1 MNGTAITEEKQQSE
15 VLDKDFFLECMRSV
29 VRRMQKQEQMI
40 QVLVDDLRMRNHE
53 GVLYLRGERMY
64 STQELVNS
72 LRVSRKTLMRYR
84 NAGNLPYIILRN
96 SAYYKESNVE
106 KLITQYGNR
115 LDKKAVAEFLANMNK
130 NKNGD
135 ILANK

>member
-1 MNGTAITEEKQQSE
+1 MNGADITEEKQQSE

-72 LRVSRKTLMRYR
+72 LRVSRKTLMRY
-84 NAGNLPYIILRN
+84 AGNLPYIILRN
-96 SAYYKESNVE
+96 SAYYKESDVE

-115 LDKKAVAEFLANMNK
+115 LDKKAVAEFLANMNN

>member
-1 MNGTAITEEKQQSE
+1 MNGTDITEEKQQSE

-29 VRRMQKQEQMI
+29 VKRMQKQEQMI

-96 SAYYKESNVE
+96 SAYYKESDVE
-106 KLITQYGNR
+106 KLIIQYGNR

>member
-1 MNGTAITEEKQQSE
+1 MNGADITEEKQQSE

-53 GVLYLRGERMY
+53 GVLYLRGER
-64 STQELVNS
+64 
-72 LRVSRKTLMRYR
+72 RVSRKTLMRYR

-96 SAYYKESNVE
+96 SAYYKESDVE

-115 LDKKAVAEFLANMNK
+115 LDKKAVAEFLANMNN